1 MNNRKISMQ
10 NEMIADILKSEYS
23 EIYGV
28 DLEGGVIT
36 RRRKKKWNAS
46 KMKPIPGNTML
57 PI

>member
-1 MNNRKISMQ
+1 MQ
-10 NEMIADILKSEYS
+10 NEMIADILKSESS

-28 DLEGGVIT
+28 DLESGVIS

-46 KMKPIPGNTML
+46 KMKPIPGDTML